1 MTVATVTARTFT
13 ATSLLSKKG
22 KSSSPSSSAAA
33 EQDSRSNSGSG
44 GGGGGGGGGSAAA
57 FDFDAE
63 TEKLESEIARIE
75 DRLKNDL
82 SKLRAGQADPATLE
96 GLSVVVDRASGSSVP
111 IRDVAHVVAR
121 GRALAVTAYE
131 AAVRLSPSLRPS
143 QQPGTDR

>member
-1 MTVATVTARTFT
+1 MVATVTARTFT

-22 KSSSPSSSAAA
+22 KSSSPSSSSAAAATAAA
-33 EQDSRSNSGSG
+33 EQDSSNNR
-44 GGGGGGGGGSAAA
+44 GGGSAAA

-82 SKLRAGQADPATLE
+82 SKLRSGQADPAMLE

-111 IRDVAHVVAR
+111 MRDVAHVVAR